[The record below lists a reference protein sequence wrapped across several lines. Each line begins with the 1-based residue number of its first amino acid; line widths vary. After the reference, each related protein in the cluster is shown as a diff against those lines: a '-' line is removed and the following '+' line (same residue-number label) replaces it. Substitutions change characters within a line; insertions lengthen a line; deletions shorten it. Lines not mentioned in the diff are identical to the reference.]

1 MSATLPE
8 KHTTER
14 GFVRYEFV
22 DRYGEECSL
31 QESSLATEACI
42 WLGCNALQLKVKGW
56 HPEWPERY
64 RDMTEE
70 EQKNI
75 MTAGRM
81 HLTQEQAAAL
91 IPLLQ
96 HFVETGDLP

>member
-1 MSATLPE
+1 MKPE
-8 KHTTER
+8 KTNR
-14 GFVRYEFV
+14 GFTIYPFV
-22 DRYGEECSL
+22 DRYEVPCSL
-31 QESSLATEACI
+31 QESSLATEACV
-42 WLGCNALQLKVKGW
+42 WLGVDKLKLQVKGW

-75 MTAGRM
+75 LVAGRM
-81 HLTQEQAAAL
+81 HLTQELAAEL

-96 HFVETGDLP
+96 HFVDTGELPEG